1 MFRGTA
7 GVPSGI
13 AHHLVTGPGGL
24 LVRSFV
30 RLRTIDPG
38 FRADHVLTASVDLA
52 ERAYQTGFASFTVTR
67 SNGFAVL
74 PGVSAQGAIN

>member
-1 MFRGTA
+1 M
-7 GVPSGI
+7 
-13 AHHLVTGPGGL
+13 
-24 LVRSFV
+24 